1 MSCTILRPSLWLA
14 GGWGGGGQGLG
25 DKGGKAE
32 KAKHKV
38 NKMQPQASQKAN
50 AHAKNWKTDK
60 SYNTVLLKMRLS

>member
-1 MSCTILRPSLWLA
+1 MGR
-14 GGWGGGGQGLG
+14 GRQGLG
-25 DKGGKAE
+25 DKGGKPE

-60 SYNTVLLKMRLS
+60 SYNTVLLKMQLS